1 MRIWTIKVSVNTNVA
16 FIVRYMSSKILHN
29 FFYIKFNVFTSIIDF
44 RPDFV
49 GKYHTEAF
57 NTLKDKYEKNSI
69 KGRPSELSQVLDD
82 MESIL
87 QGYCSST
94 KDISRI
100 SSCFRTLNK
109 YVKKGQNY
117 YDGLN
122 HESTKVLFK
131 KDQMKQLENA
141 LKHYETKEDALDKI
155 ISLKNEI
162 NLSAKNEQTE
172 GTLMA
177 LSIAEESFSL
187 WYDVYADETHPF
199 RREKN
204 GRRLQID
211 LCLDIA
217 EIVQAD
223 IDGGTDA
230 FQNNA
235 PWDEII
241 FQAVIAS
248 VNKFFQGCGL
258 PTASPSVE
266 PTSAPSVSQMPTIPE
281 APSIL
286 PTISSLPSIPPSNIP
301 SISVAPS
308 VSPTISSLPSSL
320 PSNIPSTS
328 PSISHMPSLELPAPS
343 SLPSLSSEEP
353 STTHSPTVGESTLN
367 RLITCVSI
375 IDESDTPW
383 NPESFFQNKWETF
396 RELYPDRPFC
406 LLQPNTGSSGGNM
419 YGNPG
424 DAISVPDDFYE
435 DDNTIFRAVKRDE
448 GDSDVV
454 SDWFEICD
462 LAGLREEGVSRVAFF
477 IDESGS
483 MDRSVVQA
491 SFDLFAEKMENAGI
505 ETVGA
510 IYNSDEDWIE
520 PFLTN
525 FGFDGPV
532 TSFIE

>member
-1 MRIWTIKVSVNTNVA
+1 MYS
-16 FIVRYMSSKILHN
+16 LQL
-29 FFYIKFNVFTSIIDF
+29 IDF
-44 RPDFV
+44 SPGLV

-94 KDISRI
+94 KEMSRN
-100 SSCFRTLNK
+100 SSCLQTLNK
-109 YVKKGQNY
+109 YVKKGQEY

-155 ISLKNEI
+155 ISLTNEI
-162 NLSAKNEQTE
+162 NLSAKTEQTE
-172 GTLMA
+172 GALMA

-235 PWDEII
+235 PWGEVI

-248 VNKFFQGCGL
+248 VNKFFQGCS
-258 PTASPSVE
+258 TTFTPSI
-266 PTSAPSVSQMPTIPE
+266 SQMP
-281 APSIL
+281 SM
-286 PTISSLPSIPPSNIP
+286 
-301 SISVAPS
+301 SVAPS
-308 VSPTISSLPSSL
+308 VSPTISSLPSIL
-320 PSNIPSTS
+320 PSIVPSTS
-328 PSISHMPSLELPAPS
+328 PSISHMPSLGLPAPS
-343 SLPSLSSEEP
+343 SFPSLSSEEP

-375 IDESDTPW
+375 IDESDNPW
-383 NPESFFQNKWETF
+383 NPERFFRNKWETF
-396 RELYPDRPFC
+396 REFYPDRPFC
-406 LLQPNTGSSGGNM
+406 LLQPNIDSSGGNW

-424 DAISVPDDFYE
+424 DAISVPDAFYE
-435 DDNTIFRAVKRDE
+435 DDNTIFRAVKRDG
-448 GDSDVV
+448 GDSEVV

-462 LAGLREEGVSRVAFF
+462 LAGLREEGMSRVAFF

-510 IYNSDEDWIE
+510 IYNMNEDWIE

-532 TSFIE
+532 ISFSDNFWNPLCRNESFGHAMKSWLSRLGAVSDTN